1 MPNLSLRD
9 RRPLDGNFR
18 GLDFDDRY
26 GDFRRH
32 LGMKSDLHLCA
43 AKLSDGMLKMDFA
56 LIDLNALRSQSIGN
70 VLGGH
75 RPEKLVILADIDWYR
90 DGGGADFF
98 TIVFQ
103 RGLLLLGLLADHPL
117 GMLDCLEAA
126 AGGFYRFVPWD
137 QVIPRE
143 SAGNLEHIPDVSH
156 VVDVFTQNNFH
167 RRTPF

>member
-1 MPNLSLRD
+1 MPNLPLRG

-18 GLDFDDRY
+18 GLDFDDRH
-26 GDFRRH
+26 GNFRRH

-43 AKLSDGMLKMDFA
+43 AKFSDGMLKMDFA
-56 LIDLNALRSQSIGN
+56 LIDLNVLRGQSNGD
-70 VLGGH
+70 VLRGH
-75 RPEKLVILADIDWYR
+75 RPEKLVIFPDIDWYR

-98 TIVFQ
+98 AIVFQ

-117 GMLDCLEAA
+117 RMLDRLEAA
-126 AGGFYRFVPWD
+126 ASGFYRFVPWD

-156 VVDVFTQNNFH
+156 VIDV
-167 RRTPF
+167 